1 MHIII
6 TYISFH
12 IANYGF
18 NPQEQELKMKQ
29 QKKKKMTPAERAEA
43 ARLEEERIRNIE
55 MELADSEAIPKTA
68 DQFDRLVL
76 ANPNNSMLWINYMAF
91 HLEVSC
97 HLFCY
102 FEPWLVIAKFR
113 H

>member
-1 MHIII
+1 M
-6 TYISFH
+6 T
-12 IANYGF
+12 NYGF
-18 NPQEQELKMKQ
+18 IPQEQELITKH

-55 MELADSEAIPKTA
+55 MELADSQATPKTA

-91 HLEVSC
+91 HLEVI
-97 HLFCY
+97 Y
-102 FEPWLVIAKFR
+102 FIILYNVTSK
-113 H
+113 